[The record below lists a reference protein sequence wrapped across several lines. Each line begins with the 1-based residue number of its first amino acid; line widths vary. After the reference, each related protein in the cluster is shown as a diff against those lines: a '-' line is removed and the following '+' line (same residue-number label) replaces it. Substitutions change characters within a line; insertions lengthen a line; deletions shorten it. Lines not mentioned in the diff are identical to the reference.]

1 LGGLLPELRPRRV
14 QPSSIDNQ
22 WREVS
27 IQGVAP
33 SPSGA
38 DIRIAA
44 IGSYIPA
51 QRVSNA
57 DKLAAFG
64 LDAEFL
70 RTKLGITMRAV
81 KDAAEETSDLC
92 VKAFADLAAQ
102 VRIAPSDAQ
111 LCCVVTQNPD
121 VNIPHTA
128 AIVHQKLGLA
138 KPCMTFDL
146 SQGCAGYTHGI
157 AIVSSLMER
166 LGLDH
171 ALLFTCDPYSKVVDP
186 EDKNTALI
194 FGDAASVSYLSRSGH
209 GYALVDASFG
219 TAPGTSSCL
228 ISHGAL
234 KATAN
239 ADLRSTLKMDGT
251 AVLFHAAHEVPGSIR
266 ALLEKNGKTLDDI
279 DLFLLHPGSKRVVD
293 LIRKDLQL
301 ESAKVPF
308 EIAEYGNTVSSSI
321 PLMLKQH
328 VIQKK
333 LPRLMLSGFGVG
345 FSWGSCLIELR
356 D

>member
-1 LGGLLPELRPRRV
+1 MP
-14 QPSSIDNQ
+14 N
-22 WREVS
+22 
-27 IQGVAP
+27 
-33 SPSGA
+33 PSGA

-51 QRVSNA
+51 RRISNA
-57 DKLAAFG
+57 DKLSAFG
-64 LDAEFL
+64 LDAAFL
-70 RTKLGITMRAV
+70 RTKLGITTRAV
-81 KDAAEETSDLC
+81 KDADEETSDLC
-92 VKAFADLAAQ
+92 VKAFTDLVAH
-102 VRIAPSDAQ
+102 VRIEPSDVQ

-121 VNIPHTA
+121 GNIPHTA
-128 AIVHQKLGLA
+128 AIVHQKLGLSKA
-138 KPCMTFDL
+138 CMTFDL

-157 AIVSSLMER
+157 AIISSLMER

-171 ALLFTCDPYSKVVDP
+171 TLLFTCDPYSKIVDP

-194 FGDAASVSYLSRSGH
+194 FGDAASASYLCRSGA

-228 ISHGAL
+228 FTGPTSTGPGPR
-234 KATAN
+234 
-239 ADLRSTLKMDGT
+239 LRMDGT

-266 ALLEKNGKTLDDI
+266 ALLEKNGKTASDV

-293 LIRKDLQL
+293 LLKRELGL
-301 ESAKVPF
+301 EDAKVPF

-328 VIQKK
+328 VIQKERR
-333 LPRLMLSGFGVG
+333 RLLLSGFGVG
-345 FSWGSCLIELR
+345 FSWGNCLVELR

>member
-1 LGGLLPELRPRRV
+1 MEI
-14 QPSSIDNQ
+14 SI
-22 WREVS
+22 RG
-27 IQGVAP
+27 IMP
-33 SPSGA
+33 YPSGA
-38 DIRIAA
+38 EIRIAA

-51 QRVSNA
+51 RRVSNV
-57 DKLAAFG
+57 DRLPAFG
-64 LDAEFL
+64 LSAEFL
-70 RTKLGITMRAV
+70 QTKLGIAMRAV
-81 KDAAEETSDLC
+81 KDANEETSDLC
-92 VKAFADLAAQ
+92 VKAFADLVAQ
-102 VRIAPSDAQ
+102 VTIALSDVQ

-128 AIVHQKLGLA
+128 AIVHQKLGLSKA
-138 KPCMTFDL
+138 CMTFDL

-157 AIVSSLMER
+157 AIISSLMER

-194 FGDAASVSYLSRSGH
+194 FGDAASASYLSRSGA

-228 ISHGAL
+228 VSDG
-234 KATAN
+234 
-239 ADLRSTLKMDGT
+239 TLKMDGT
-251 AVLFHAAHEVPGSIR
+251 TVLFHASHEVPGSIR
-266 ALLEKNGKTLDDI
+266 ALLDKNGKTLDEI

-293 LIRKDLQL
+293 VIKRDLEL
-301 ESAKVPF
+301 DASKVPF

-328 VIQKK
+328 VSQKK
-333 LPRLMLSGFGVG
+333 HPLLLLSGFGVG

-356 D
+356 DS

>member
-1 LGGLLPELRPRRV
+1 LHRH
-14 QPSSIDNQ
+14 IQ

-27 IQGVAP
+27 IKGVAP
-33 SPSGA
+33 YPSG
-38 DIRIAA
+38 IEVRIAA

-51 QRVSNA
+51 RRVSNV
-57 DKLAAFG
+57 DKLPAFG
-64 LDAEFL
+64 LNAEFL
-70 RTKLGITMRAV
+70 RMKLGIVTRAV
-81 KDAAEETSDLC
+81 KDAGEETSDMC

-102 VRIAPSDAQ
+102 VTIVLSDVQ

-128 AIVHQKLGLA
+128 AIVHQKLSLS
-138 KPCMTFDL
+138 KRCMTFDL
-146 SQGCAGYTHGI
+146 SQGCAGYAHGI

-171 ALLFTCDPYSKVVDP
+171 ALFFTCDPYSKVVDP
-186 EDKNTALI
+186 KDKNTALI
-194 FGDAASVSYLSRSGH
+194 FGDAASVSYLCRSGA

-219 TAPGTSSCL
+219 TAPGTTSCL
-228 ISHGAL
+228 VSDSTR
-234 KATAN
+234 KETAN
-239 ADLRSTLKMDGT
+239 ADPGPTLKMDGT

-266 ALLEKNGKTLDDI
+266 ALLEKNGKTLSDV

-293 LIRKDLQL
+293 VIKKDLEL
-301 ESAKVPF
+301 EDAKVPF

-328 VIQKK
+328 VVQKK
-333 LPRLMLSGFGVG
+333 RPRLLLSGFGVG
-345 FSWGSCLIELR
+345 FSWGNCLVELR